1 MLILRAGM
9 VPNLKKNEERRKKKM
24 KYNQTIKAA
33 TITTTEN
40 QQFIV
45 ADICDKHGL
54 KMVYGVYA
62 PYTRRALHGLK
73 KLGNRLAPSS
83 KSRDIEFPLRFLQP
97 YGWKHLLDAD
107 ASFRKEAIDL
117 LE

>member
-1 MLILRAGM
+1 
-9 VPNLKKNEERRKKKM
+9 M
-24 KYNQTIKAA
+24 KYNQTITA
-33 TITTTEN
+33 TITPDKK
-40 QQFIV
+40 FIV

-83 KSRDIEFPLRFLQP
+83 NNRDLQFPLKFLQP
-97 YGWKHLLDAD
+97 YGWKHLLDAEE
-107 ASFRKEAIDL
+107 ASFRKEAIEL
-117 LE
+117 LK